1 MGGTVLLQP
10 PPKGSSA
17 KRTMHP
23 ECKRQGGT
31 RTGQPLERRAG
42 RGNFIALPTWSLPL
56 PPPSPAPHPSPSWG
70 RKAALHPKGQA
81 PLARHFF
88 IFFLLPHHCC
98 HEGSLRLLA
107 KSASKSKK
115 STSKNKLCLC
125 CPSPVGSTRWMQP
138 QDGHVGSEE
147 SFAPALKTA
156 VWHSGT
162 SPYACTKQNN
172 PLQAARLSS
181 PLQFLPDSST

>member
-1 MGGTVLLQP
+1 MPCQRGPCPSLRP
-10 PPKGSSA
+10 PPPP
-17 KRTMHP
+17 TP
-23 ECKRQGGT
+23 
-31 RTGQPLERRAG
+31 PPAG
-42 RGNFIALPTWSLPL
+42 AEKLLCTPRGRLPL
-56 PPPSPAPHPSPSWG
+56 PGTS
-70 RKAALHPKGQA
+70 L
-81 PLARHFF
+81 FF
-88 IFFLLPHHCC
+88 FLPHHCC